1 MAVKANPR
9 GPSSRPRVPFLDL
22 KGVNDRDAQEM
33 RAAIDRVLESGRYL
47 QGGEN
52 QAFAAEFAAWNGAS
66 HCVPLANGLDAL
78 RLALRGWLALGRLAA
93 GDEVVVP
100 ANSFVASALA
110 VSESGL
116 APVFADVDPATF
128 NVTAATVGSALTN
141 RTRAVMPVHLF
152 GQIADIIAIHDLCR
166 SRGLLLLED
175 AAQAHGASVGGVR
188 SGAFGDAGAFSF
200 YPSKNL
206 GALGDAGAL
215 VSDDPQL
222 ADVVRALGNYGSTR
236 KYHHDHLGTNSRLDE
251 LQAAILRIKLGRLDA
266 DNARRRAIA
275 GRYSTEIAH
284 PLVHTPAH
292 PAEAAAHVWHLYVV
306 TTPHRSELTEHLDR
320 QGIETLVHYPCVI
333 HQQLAYADSF
343 DRIQLPVA
351 ERLQRE
357 VLSLPMSPVMT
368 DDDVGRVIAAVNA
381 WPGTAHLTSETSQ

>member
-1 MAVKANPR
+1 MAVKADPR

-52 QAFAAEFAAWNGAS
+52 QAFAAEFATWNGSS

-78 RLALRGWLALGRLAA
+78 RLALRGWLALGRLVA

-128 NVTAATVGSALTN
+128 NVTLATVVSALTD

-152 GQIADIIAIHDLCR
+152 GQVADIVAIQDLCR
-166 SRGLLLLED
+166 LRGLLLLED
-175 AAQAHGASVGGVR
+175 AAQAHGASIGGVR
-188 SGAFGDAGAFSF
+188 AGAFGDAGAFSF

-215 VSDDPQL
+215 VTDDPQL
-222 ADVVRALGNYGSTR
+222 AHVVRALGNYGSTR

-251 LQAAILRIKLGRLDA
+251 VQAAILRVKLERLDA

-284 PLVHTPAH
+284 PLVHTPAL

-306 TTPHRSELTEHLDR
+306 TTPHRSELTAHLDG

-333 HQQLAYADSF
+333 HQQPAYADLF
-343 DRIQLPVA
+343 GPVRLPVA

-368 DDDVGRVIAAVNA
+368 DDEVGRVIAAVNA
-381 WPGTAHLTSETSQ
+381 WPGTAQRTSETSQ